1 MTKCGILIGILEQK
15 KDISKN
21 KGGLII
27 ATNVPCLC
35 KVLITGKTGWLLSI
49 QFLWFFCK
57 SKNCSKMNFKKNQL
71 RELSP

>member
-1 MTKCGILIGILEQK
+1 MTKCGILIRILEQK

-21 KGGLII
+21 KGSLII

-49 QFLWFFCK
+49 QFL
-57 SKNCSKMNFKKNQL
+57 
-71 RELSP
+71 